1 MKYDL
6 AVIGGGPGGYVAAIR
21 AGRLGLKTV
30 LFEKKHLGGTCL
42 NEGCIPTKALLK
54 SAHLHWTMKH
64 AGEHGIEATVET
76 VDFAKTQCRKDSIVS
91 KLRFGIRSLL
101 KNSGVE
107 LVEQEARMID
117 SHTIKAGETLW
128 ETENIILAAG
138 SQSVLPANAEG
149 KAITSDH
156 FLELQELPRSVVIVG
171 GGVIGVE
178 FAEMLSGFGCAV
190 TILELADRLVAT
202 ADPDIS
208 AIIQDLLEN
217 KGVNIMVGTRVT
229 DYSSKGVRF
238 ETKAGIQTLECDSVL
253 VSIGRVPA
261 VHQRELEKLGICFAH
276 GKIKVNEM
284 METSLPHVY
293 AIGDIVAGPMLAH
306 KASAEGLVAAEAV
319 AGKHAAMR
327 YDRIPQCIYTNP
339 EIAWVGMTA
348 LEAEEQEHVKAF
360 SYPIGQ
366 NGKAMADG
374 EEAGFVRLIADGNTG
389 EVLGAQLVC
398 AHASDLIGQ
407 VLTAMQAEACI
418 EDLADLI
425 SPHPS
430 LCESIMEAA
439 AGLCGK
445 GIHIIS

>member
-54 SAHLHWTMKH
+54 SAHLHWMMKH
-64 AGEHGIEATVET
+64 AGEHGIDAAVGT
-76 VDFAKTQCRKDSIVS
+76 VDFAKTQCRKNKIVS

-101 KNSGVE
+101 KNSGVD
-107 LVEQEARMID
+107 LVEQEARMMD
-117 SHTIKAGETLW
+117 PHTIEAGEHLW
-128 ETENIILAAG
+128 ESEHILLAAG
-138 SQSVLPANAEG
+138 SQSVLPANAAG
-149 KAITSDH
+149 KAMTSDD

-178 FAEMLSGFGCAV
+178 FAEMLSGFGCEV

-208 AIIQDLLEN
+208 AMIQELLEN
-217 KGVNIMVGTRVT
+217 KGVKIMVETRVT
-229 DYSSKGVRF
+229 DYSPEGVCF
-238 ETKAGIQTLECDSVL
+238 ETKAGSKTLECDSVL
-253 VSIGRVPA
+253 VSIGRAPA
-261 VHQRELEKLGICFAH
+261 VNRNELEKLGICFEH
-276 GKIKVNEM
+276 GKIKVNEVM
-284 METSLPHVY
+284 QTSLPNVY
-293 AIGDIVAGPMLAH
+293 AIGDLVAGPMLAH

-319 AGKHAAMR
+319 AGKRREMR

-348 LEAEEQEHVKAF
+348 LEADRQEHAKVF

-366 NGKAMADG
+366 NGKALADG
-374 EEAGFVRLIADGNTG
+374 EKAGFVRLVADGKTG

-398 AHASDLIGQ
+398 AHASDMIGQ

-430 LCESIMEAA
+430 LCESIMETA

-445 GIHIIS
+445 GIHTIL